1 MRFSFGNS
9 STARFPEKSSMNIS
23 RLVEVVFFKNFKF
36 LVYNLAKR
44 NDSRN
49 FS

>member
-23 RLVEVVFFKNFKF
+23 RLVEVVFFKIFKF
-36 LVYNLAKR
+36 LYNLANR